1 MNGKSFFPW
10 GEGRPTKPEVDAL
23 LAAYPP
29 EGMKTG
35 WHATDDELINVIGP
49 CEPVRYHTVC
59 MAWIRRLECDYSVI
73 LYRAKQHGY
82 FVPTADEVFARTH
95 PALQHIGRTARKQ
108 KRHVATIPA
117 ETQTD
122 KVVQNHQGQLLTNI
136 ERETRKARQNLLPPN
151 SPPTLPQLARK

>member
-1 MNGKSFFPW
+1 
-10 GEGRPTKPEVDAL
+10 
-23 LAAYPP
+23 
-29 EGMKTG
+29 
-35 WHATDDELINVIGP
+35 
-49 CEPVRYHTVC
+49 
-59 MAWIRRLECDYSVI
+59 
-73 LYRAKQHGY
+73 
-82 FVPTADEVFARTH
+82 VPTADEVFARTH